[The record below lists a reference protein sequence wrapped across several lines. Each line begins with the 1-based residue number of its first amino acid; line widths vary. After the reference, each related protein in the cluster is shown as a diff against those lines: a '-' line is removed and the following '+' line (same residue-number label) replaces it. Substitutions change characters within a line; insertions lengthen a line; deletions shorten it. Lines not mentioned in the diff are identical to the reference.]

1 MKRELKHVTLFF
13 IISCVWTWVF
23 YCAIILFG
31 LSPYAGSGMI
41 LLICGGCSPTFV
53 GLIMVLITY
62 DKADKLDYIK
72 RCYQVKRIKAEW
84 WLFILMIF
92 PAIYAISIMIDLLMG
107 GMLPEMANIK
117 AVFQNPVSFIPL
129 LFLSFMSG
137 PFSEELGWRGY
148 ALEPLLDR
156 MGFIKASVLI
166 GVIWGIWHWPLF
178 FMPETWHGQ
187 MGFKLAGFW
196 MFMLSSVGHSII
208 ISFVFIKTNQSI
220 LSSIF
225 LHLGLNFT
233 GQMLAKT
240 SDTVETTAN
249 LLAVVIG
256 VVLSLYQYQAEKKLN
271 IPVHSNVS
279 EHQRH

>member
-1 MKRELKHVTLFF
+1 MKRKFKHVTLFF
-13 IISCVWTWVF
+13 VISCVWTWVF
-23 YCAIILFG
+23 YSAIILFG
-31 LSPYAGSGMI
+31 LSPYTGVGMI
-41 LLICGGCSPTFV
+41 LFICGGCSPTFV
-53 GLIMVLITY
+53 GLIIVLVTY
-62 DKADKLDYIK
+62 NKAEKLDYLK
-72 RCYQVKRIKAEW
+72 RCYQVKRIKAGW
-84 WLFILMIF
+84 WLFILLIF
-92 PAIYAISIMIDLLMG
+92 PAIYAISIMIGQLMG
-107 GMLPEMANIK
+107 GVLPEMANIK
-117 AVFQNPVSFIPL
+117 AVLQNPISFIPL
-129 LFLSFMSG
+129 LLISFMSG

-148 ALEPLLDR
+148 ALKPLLDKL
-156 MGFIKASVLI
+156 GFTKASVLI

-196 MFMLSSVGHSII
+196 MFMLSSVGQAII

-220 LSSIF
+220 LSSML

-256 VVLSLYQYQAEKKLN
+256 IALCLYQYQGGEKLN
-271 IPVHSNVS
+271 VLNHTNVT